1 MSEGVP
7 TIVLMSGI
15 IDLIEWRRARAAAAA
30 AFPAAAEDGAAD
42 PEVVTRLDRAAER
55 LFDLVSK
62 ALEVDGRL
70 QPRVET
76 ELLAIMGELTVGLV
90 SQAAVRAERLA
101 KDLAAAAH

>member
-1 MSEGVP
+1 MVF
-7 TIVLMSGI
+7 VSGI
-15 IDLIEWRRARAAAAA
+15 IDLIEWRRARDEAAAVSAPSA
-30 AFPAAAEDGAAD
+30 EGGSPDPA
-42 PEVVTRLDRAAER
+42 VVARLDRAAER

-101 KDLAAAAH
+101 KDLSATR

>member
-1 MSEGVP
+1 
-7 TIVLMSGI
+7 MSGI
-15 IDLIEWRRARAAAAA
+15 IDLIEWRRARDEAAADS
-30 AFPAAAEDGAAD
+30 PAAAEGGEPD
-42 PEVVTRLDRAAER
+42 PEVVARLDRAAER

-70 QPRVET
+70 QPKVET

-101 KDLAAAAH
+101 KDLATAH